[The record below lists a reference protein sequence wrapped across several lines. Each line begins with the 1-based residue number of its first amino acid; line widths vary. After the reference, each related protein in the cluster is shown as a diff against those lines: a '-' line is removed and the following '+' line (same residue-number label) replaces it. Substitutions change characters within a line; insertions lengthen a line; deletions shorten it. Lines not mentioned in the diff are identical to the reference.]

1 MIHLERRHQG
11 LLPPK
16 LFARRLLVFA
26 GFSLAIVGLS
36 LYLGMA
42 GFHYLEHLGW
52 LDSLLN
58 ASMLLGGMGPVAIPQ
73 SDPGKVF
80 ASAYSL
86 FSGMVFLVAFGVLVT
101 PIAHRVFHRFHVD
114 TDEEPVKKRKGR

>member
-1 MIHLERRHQG
+1 MIRLERRHQE
-11 LLPPK
+11 LLPAK
-16 LFARRLLVFA
+16 LFARRLLAFGGFA
-26 GFSLAIVGLS
+26 LLIVGFS

-73 SDPGKVF
+73 SDAGKLF

-101 PIAHRVFHRFHVD
+101 PIAHRVFHAFHVD
-114 TDEEPVKKRKGR
+114 TDEEPEKKRKRR